1 MDDDR
6 SKEGQSHRSREGHHG
21 GHRRGGG
28 GHRHGRGGGGHQRP
42 RNNKEWKLIEKL
54 LDKSL
59 DEQSKARR
67 WGIFFKILTFAYLF
81 IILIVFA
88 GQRWGG
94 DAPTSNKPHA
104 ALVEVKGMIA
114 ADQSASAD
122 AVASALRRAF
132 EAEQAKGIVLRINSP
147 GGSPV
152 QSGMIFD
159 EIRRLREEYPDKKVY
174 AAITDMGTSGAYYI
188 AAAADEIY
196 ADKASLIGSIGVISM
211 GFGFTG
217 TMEKLGV
224 ERRVFTSGDNK
235 ALLDPFLPLNE
246 IEVGHF
252 QTVLGSVHQQFISQ
266 VKLGRGER
274 LKSEDVF
281 NGLLWTG
288 EQAVTLGLVDG
299 LSSPGRVAR
308 EQVGEEDI
316 INYTLQPNPLQALVG
331 KLGVS
336 FLGELFAKLS
346 QPELR

>member
-6 SKEGQSHRSREGHHG
+6 SNEGQRQRSRDGHHG
-21 GHRRGGG
+21 GQRRGGG
-28 GHRHGRGGGGHQRP
+28 HRQGRGGGGHHHRP

-81 IILIVFA
+81 VILIVFA
-88 GQRWGG
+88 GQRWAGQ
-94 DAPTSNKPHA
+94 APQASEPHT

-114 ADQSASAD
+114 ADQPASAD

-132 EAEQAKGIVLRINSP
+132 EADHSKGIVLRINSP

-159 EIRRLREEYPDKKVY
+159 EIRRLRSKYEDKKVY
-174 AAITDMGTSGAYYI
+174 AVITDLGTSGAYYI
-188 AAAADEIY
+188 AAAADEVY
-196 ADKASLIGSIGVISM
+196 ADKASLIGSIGVISVS
-211 GFGFTG
+211 FGFTSA
-217 TMEKLGV
+217 MEKLGV

-235 ALLDPFLPLNE
+235 ALLDPFLPLNAF
-246 IEVGHF
+246 EVEHF
-252 QTVLGSVHQQFISQ
+252 QSVLGSVHQQFIAQ
-266 VKLGRGER
+266 VKLGRGDR
-274 LKSEDVF
+274 LRSEDVF

-288 EQAVTLGLVDG
+288 EQALALGLVDG
-299 LSSPGRVAR
+299 LSSPGHVAR

-316 INYTLQPNPLQALVG
+316 INYTLRPNPLQALASR
-331 KLGVS
+331 LGVS
-336 FLGELFAKLS
+336 FMGELFTKFS

>member
-1 MDDDR
+1 MDEER
-6 SKEGQSHRSREGHHG
+6 SSEGSSGRGDHSG
-21 GHRRGGG
+21 GQRRGAQ
-28 GHRHGRGGGGHQRP
+28 RHGRGGGHHRP

-59 DEQSKARR
+59 DEQAKARR
-67 WGIFFKILTFAYLF
+67 WGIFFKILTFVYLF
-81 IILIVFA
+81 VILIVFA
-88 GQRWGG
+88 GQRWGAG
-94 DAPTSNKPHA
+94 APTSHKPHT
-104 ALVEVKGMIA
+104 ALVDVSGMIA
-114 ADQSASAD
+114 ADQPASAD

-132 EAEQAKGIVLRINSP
+132 EAEQSEAIILRINSP

-152 QSGMIFD
+152 QSGMIYD
-159 EIRRLREEYPDKKVY
+159 EIRRLRAEYPDKKLY
-174 AAITDMGTSGAYYI
+174 AAITDLGASGAYYI

-217 TMEKLGV
+217 VMEKLGV

-235 ALLDPFLPLNE
+235 ALLDPFLPLNQL
-246 IEVGHF
+246 EVGHF
-252 QTVLGSVHQQFISQ
+252 QEVLGYVHQQFIAQ

-288 EQAVTLGLVDG
+288 EQAVGLGLIDG
-299 LSSPGRVAR
+299 LASPGAVAR
-308 EQVGEEDI
+308 DKVGQEDI
-316 INYTLQPNPLQALVG
+316 VNYTLQPNPFQALASRLGLHVVG
-331 KLGVS
+331 SVL
-336 FLGELFAKLS
+336 AKFT